1 MEKLITWAKSH
12 KIAATLIGA
21 GALIIGGFVL
31 ILTLGIA
38 FVSTGMVEP
47 EPVAQEAEPAKTEAK
62 KAEKKTEPKTA
73 EPAPKKTQEPVKAE
87 PKPAETKAPAP
98 KAEKPKKAQPKPKA
112 DPMGDKLKAAQKD
125 LDVWFTDCEWE
136 NDKFNNG
143 VADYVT
149 SVCAAENLGIVISSS
164 DVAVEV
170 FLKGAA
176 EEVPVGKYFID
187 DGMAVWSIDGG
198 TLNQAW
204 DALGAPGMPKDM
216 ADLVK

>member
-1 MEKLITWAKSH
+1 MKKLTTWAKSH

-31 ILTLGIA
+31 ILTLGIV

-47 EPVAQEAEPAKTEAK
+47 EPVAQEAEPAKT
-62 KAEKKTEPKTA
+62 AEKKTEPKTA

-125 LDVWFTDCEWE
+125 LDVWFEDCEWE

-149 SVCAAENLGIVISSS
+149 SVCASENLGIVISSS
-164 DVAVEV
+164 DVAAEV

-216 ADLVK
+216 ADLVE

>member
-1 MEKLITWAKSH
+1 MKKLTTWAKSH

-31 ILTLGIA
+31 ILTLGIV

-62 KAEKKTEPKTA
+62 KVEEKTEPKTA
-73 EPAPKKTQEPVKAE
+73 EPAPKKTQEHVKAE

-112 DPMGDKLKAAQKD
+112 DPMGDKLKAAQKG
-125 LDVWFTDCEWE
+125 LDVWFEDCEWE

-143 VADYVT
+143 VADYAT
-149 SVCAAENLGIVISSS
+149 SVCASENLGIVISSS
-164 DVAVEV
+164 DVAAEV

-204 DALGAPGMPKDM
+204 DALGAPGTPKDM
-216 ADLVK
+216 ADLAK

>member
-1 MEKLITWAKSH
+1 MKKLTTWAKSH

-31 ILTLGIA
+31 ILTLGIV

-47 EPVAQEAEPAKTEAK
+47 EPVAQEAEPAKTEP
-62 KAEKKTEPKTA
+62 KAA
-73 EPAPKKTQEPVKAE
+73 EPAPKETQEPVKAE

-112 DPMGDKLKAAQKD
+112 DTMGDKLKAAQKD
-125 LDVWFTDCEWE
+125 LDVWFEACEWE

-149 SVCAAENLGIVISSS
+149 SVCATENLGIVISSS
-164 DVAVEV
+164 DVAAEV
-170 FLKGAA
+170 FIRGAA

-204 DALGAPGMPKDM
+204 DALGAPGTPRDM
-216 ADLVK
+216 ADLAK